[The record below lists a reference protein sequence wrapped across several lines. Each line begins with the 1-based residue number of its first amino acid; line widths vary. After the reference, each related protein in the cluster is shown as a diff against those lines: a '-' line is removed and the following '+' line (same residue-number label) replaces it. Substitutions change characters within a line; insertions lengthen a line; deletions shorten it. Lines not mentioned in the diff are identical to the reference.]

1 MSLTKEQ
8 MKAVVDQ
15 WKNAASELC
24 KIKDQELSQ
33 LKYDW
38 KVVDALLEIGA
49 KTGKSSKT
57 SGMVEMQRLFSIL
70 RQTQTTLHPENIH

>member
-15 WKNAASELC
+15 WKNASDELR
-24 KIKDQELSQ
+24 KIKDEELSQ

-38 KVVDALLEIGA
+38 KIVDALLEIGA
-49 KTGKSSKT
+49 RTGKSSKT
-57 SGMVEMQRLFSIL
+57 SGLVEMQRLFSEL
-70 RQTQTTLHPENIH
+70 Y